1 MFGLAARSDSARGG
15 RGDAGSAWRCACVV
29 AWLLVSS
36 VGGALAQPGAV
47 PEDDSKIH
55 AIEGERRLASGDYP
69 RAAQSFE
76 QAIERNP
83 RRIDLYRRAAVTY
96 VHLRRLDLA
105 VARLRTAA
113 ALAPTDGNV
122 AAEFGAYLLE
132 AGEVSDALV
141 LLESTLAGGGD
152 KLDGPAFDAAH
163 LALARY
169 WQRQGAVRGAVVAL
183 RRHALRRPSLAP
195 KLQLARL
202 YLRAQL
208 PAQALA
214 LVESLPVAEP
224 QVRLVLA
231 EVLAAQDC
239 ARATPL
245 LGALDPRSFPSALLL
260 RGRCA
265 LQHGNAEGAQEMARS
280 YLALATQGREAAA
293 LGHGLLGDAYAA
305 QGNLAEA
312 RRRYLSAGVSDPA
325 ARLWQ
330 IRLAGLHAREGDP
343 ATAIAELRRI
353 GPPSPSSLD
362 VEWWLA
368 LGAAL
373 LQHKERDSLRRFLD
387 ELTPQVARAAADP
400 ADAELFAPAPPRM
413 VDARAWAL
421 QGQLA
426 LALGEP
432 ETAVAHLEESLRLR
446 ATSGVRRLLVDA
458 LTEWS
463 AQLLAEDR
471 FDRTIEV
478 LERWEPHRRR
488 AATERDRRAEAAL
501 QRNLGIALLLRAR
514 PREAAVALGRALLL
528 EPHPSATTAMLHGRA
543 LAAAGEEEA
552 ARNQLAYA
560 ARVASDS
567 EAKEVAIERASLEIS
582 TAPEQALRLLRAVEQ
597 APADGDLAR
606 RYAEART
613 GAQHLAAV
621 ARLRDGDAEGA
632 RVLLEELA
640 RTSTDVT
647 LRCNHALATVAARGR
662 GAAAV
667 IRDLGVATC
676 PFAGGSDGLA
686 ILSAAVDG
694 QIPGSADR
702 ALAELT
708 AVARRSPQSKALVA
722 AATRMVALAAADHA
736 YRRGQLAV
744 AQRYLDEA
752 QRARTAVGDDELAH
766 NLQVQ
771 ALVAAGGSDQLRLQR
786 VVAEL
791 ARLEARV
798 PEALINLGVAYDRM
812 GLSQRALEAWR
823 RVRGVRF
830 APLAEWIR
838 AKAVL
843 EGGP

>member
-1 MFGLAARSDSARGG
+1 MDRRSTR
-15 RGDAGSAWRCACVV
+15 
-29 AWLLVSS
+29 
-36 VGGALAQPGAV
+36 P
-47 PEDDSKIH
+47 
-55 AIEGERRLASGDYP
+55 
-69 RAAQSFE
+69 
-76 QAIERNP
+76 
-83 RRIDLYRRAAVTY
+83 
-96 VHLRRLDLA
+96 
-105 VARLRTAA
+105 
-113 ALAPTDGNV
+113 
-122 AAEFGAYLLE
+122 
-132 AGEVSDALV
+132 
-141 LLESTLAGGGD
+141 
-152 KLDGPAFDAAH
+152 H

-208 PAQALA
+208 PTQALA

-245 LGALDPRSFPSALLL
+245 LGALDPRSFPSALLLL

-471 FDRTIEV
+471 FR
-478 LERWEPHRRR
+478 PHHRGAGAVGASPSARGHR
-488 AATERDRRAEAAL
+488 ARSTGGGRVAAQPRDR
-501 QRNLGIALLLRAR
+501 
-514 PREAAVALGRALLL
+514 VALAGASTRGR
-528 EPHPSATTAMLHGRA
+528 GG
-543 LAAAGEEEA
+543 AG
-552 ARNQLAYA
+552 
-560 ARVASDS
+560 ARVA
-567 EAKEVAIERASLEIS
+567 AR
-582 TAPEQALRLLRAVEQ
+582 TAPERDHRDAARPGAGRRRRGGGCAQPARVRGEGRVGQRGQGGGDRASQ
-597 APADGDLAR
+597 PGDLDRSRAGRCACSGRWSRRPRTATWRGATRRRGPAR
-606 RYAEART
+606 STWQRWPGCAT
-613 GAQHLAAV
+613 
-621 ARLRDGDAEGA
+621 GDAEGA
-632 RVLLEELA
+632 RALLEELA

-736 YRRGQLAV
+736 YRRGTARGGAALSGRGAARAHRRRRRRARAQPAGASAGGGRWPAISSGFSAWSRSWPGWRRGSPRRSSTWAWPTIGWACRSARWRPGVACAGCASRRWRSGSAPRLCWKGARESRASPPSAARLAAPGDRV
-744 AQRYLDEA
+744 LDRARDAVVRAQRG
-752 QRARTAVGDDELAH
+752 Q
-766 NLQVQ
+766 
-771 ALVAAGGSDQLRLQR
+771 S
-786 VVAEL
+786 
-791 ARLEARV
+791 
-798 PEALINLGVAYDRM
+798 
-812 GLSQRALEAWR
+812 
-823 RVRGVRF
+823 
-830 APLAEWIR
+830 
-838 AKAVL
+838 
-843 EGGP
+843 